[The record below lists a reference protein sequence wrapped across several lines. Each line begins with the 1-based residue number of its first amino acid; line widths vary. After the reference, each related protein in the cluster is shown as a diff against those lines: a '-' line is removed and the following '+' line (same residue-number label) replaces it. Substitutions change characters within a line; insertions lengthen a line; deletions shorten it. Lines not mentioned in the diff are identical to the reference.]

1 MGWAA
6 GTLGEHLWYTTGI
19 EAEAVVAQRVTRGG
33 RLAAKDRALEY
44 VKGRILTGAFPGGEL
59 ISEGEVA
66 GALSMSRTPVR
77 EAFLRLEAEG
87 LLRLY
92 PQRGALVVP
101 VSPQEVRAV
110 MEARLVL
117 DQFAAGKVI
126 GQSAEVRGVVFD
138 RMATE
143 LGRQR
148 RAVVAM
154 ELREFSDA
162 DRAFHAIL
170 IEAAGNGILHDVYG
184 SLRDRQM
191 RMVGESAVRDPARIQ
206 TILAEHALIAE
217 AVRDGDLNRSLDA
230 IKAHLA
236 GTERA
241 LGFTA
246 Q

>member
-1 MGWAA
+1 M
-6 GTLGEHLWYTTGI
+6 
-19 EAEAVVAQRVTRGG
+19 AEKGARGS
-33 RLAAKDRALEY
+33 RLAAKDRALDY
-44 VKGRILTGAFPGGEL
+44 VKSQILSGGFAGGEL

-66 GALSMSRTPVR
+66 GALGMSRTPVR

-101 VSPQEVRAV
+101 VSPDEIRAV

-117 DQFAAGKVI
+117 EQFAAAKVA
-126 GQSAEVRGVVFD
+126 GLSEEARSAMFD

-143 LGRQR
+143 LARQR
-148 RAVVAM
+148 HTAEAG

-162 DRAFHAIL
+162 DRAFHALL
-170 IEAAGNGILHDVYG
+170 IETAGNSILHDVYG

-191 RMVGESAVRDPARIQ
+191 RMIGESAVREPKRIE
-206 TILAEHALIAE
+206 TILTEHLEIAE
-217 AVRDGDLNRSLDA
+217 AVRDGDLNRSLEA

-236 GTERA
+236 GTQRA
-241 LGFTA
+241 LGFA
-246 Q
+246 AD

>member
-1 MGWAA
+1 VAEKGAR
-6 GTLGEHLWYTTGI
+6 GSRLG
-19 EAEAVVAQRVTRGG
+19 
-33 RLAAKDRALEY
+33 AKDRALDY
-44 VKGRILTGAFPGGEL
+44 VKRQILSGAFAGGEL

-66 GALSMSRTPVR
+66 DALGMSRTPVR

-101 VSPQEVRAV
+101 VSPEEIRAV

-117 DQFAAGKVI
+117 EQFAAAKVA
-126 GQSAEVRGVVFD
+126 GQSEGARSVMFD

-143 LGRQR
+143 HARQR
-148 RAVVAM
+148 HAAGAG
-154 ELREFSDA
+154 ELCEFSDA

-170 IEAAGNGILHDVYG
+170 IETAGNVILHDVYS

-191 RMVGESAVRDPARIQ
+191 RMISDSAVREPMRIE
-206 TILAEHALIAE
+206 TILAEHLEIAVAL
-217 AVRDGDLNRSLDA
+217 RDGDLNRSLEA

-236 GTERA
+236 GTQRA
-241 LGFTA
+241 LGFA
-246 Q
+246 AD